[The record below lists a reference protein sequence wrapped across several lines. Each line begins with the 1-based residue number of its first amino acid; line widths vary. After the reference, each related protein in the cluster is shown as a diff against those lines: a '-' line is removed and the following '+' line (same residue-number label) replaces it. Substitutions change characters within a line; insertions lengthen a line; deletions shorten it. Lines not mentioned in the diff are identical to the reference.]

1 MPQPMPAVGDDARA
15 TTDVPSMFS
24 RRRIGAAAAAVA
36 VALTASV
43 LTAPSAVAAPEGP
56 GQGSCK
62 IQEDPSWS
70 GWSNHDQV
78 GRTLAQIAKNSGGRV
93 TVDVAGRSPQGRELW
108 AARVGTGDR
117 VLLVTSAIHGN
128 ERTGTEAL
136 LGILKDLSNGNDA
149 RTRQLLQEIT
159 LVAMPMVNPDGG
171 ELNRR
176 MNVLSWDA
184 TVAQF
189 PQLAGAPRAWYHRL
203 TGDGINLPGYDLN
216 RDFNPD
222 LNYVPRAADLP
233 GRDTDAGFFL
243 SPESR
248 AIRDVYVKLRAE
260 KGAVDAYIDLH
271 HMGPCDRITGGG
283 QDGKLI
289 TFSLDY
295 PPLGV
300 QDGAKYRATY
310 PALDQD
316 KSRRYAL
323 SVYNGLVDTYGNQ
336 SPLAAVGRY
345 FHPDNR
351 EYAGQGR
358 SAFALN
364 GTGTVLFEVR
374 GQQDDLGQKQHG
386 MMVNSVRTG
395 IESLMAGLATGS
407 VDTLDGNDFFD
418 LPDYGWDT
426 TAD

>member
-1 MPQPMPAVGDDARA
+1 MNHEQ
-15 TTDVPSMFS
+15 
-24 RRRIGAAAAAVA
+24 
-36 VALTASV
+36 L
-43 LTAPSAVAAPEGP
+43 
-56 GQGSCK
+56 GQS
-62 IQEDPSWS
+62 
-70 GWSNHDQV
+70 
-78 GRTLAQIAKNSGGRV
+78 LAQLEQTSNGRV
-93 TVDVAGRSPQGRELW
+93 DVQVAGYSPQGRELW
-108 AARVGTGDR
+108 TARVGTGAR

-136 LGILKDLSNGNDA
+136 LGILKHLGSSGDA
-149 RTRQLLQEIT
+149 QTRQLLDEVT

-171 ELNRR
+171 DLNRR
-176 MNVLSWDA
+176 INVKSWAD
-184 TVAQF
+184 TVADF
-189 PQLAGAPRAWYHRL
+189 PQLAGATPAWYHRL
-203 TGDGINLPGYDLN
+203 SGDGINLPGFDLN

-248 AIRDVYVKLRAE
+248 AIRDVYVDLRAE

-271 HMGPCDRITGGG
+271 HMGPCDLLTGGD

-289 TFSLDY
+289 SVSLDY

-300 QDGAKYRATY
+300 QDGAAYKAAW

-323 SVYNGLVDTYGNQ
+323 AVANGVTGQYGNQ

-345 FHPDNR
+345 FHPDAR

-358 SAFALN
+358 SALALN

-374 GQQDDLGQKQHG
+374 GQQDDLGQKLHG
-386 MMVNSVRTG
+386 MLVQSVRTG
-395 IESLMAGLATGS
+395 IESLLGGLATGS
-407 VDTLDGNDFFD
+407 VDSLDGDDFLD

>member
-1 MPQPMPAVGDDARA
+1 MPVLPIPAVLR
-15 TTDVPSMFS
+15 S
-24 RRRIGAAAAAVA
+24 RRALAAAALT
-36 VALTASV
+36 ALTGSILAVPPAS
-43 LTAPSAVAAPEGP
+43 AAAPEGSA
-56 GQGSCK
+56 QGTCK
-62 IQEDPSWS
+62 IADDPSWS
-70 GWSNHDQV
+70 GWSNHEQV
-78 GRTLAQIAKNSGGRV
+78 GRQLAQIAQASQGRV
-93 TVDVAGRSPQGRELW
+93 TVDVVGHSPQGRELY

-136 LGILKDLSNGNDA
+136 LGILRQLGAAGDA
-149 RTRQLLQEIT
+149 QTRQILGEVT

-176 MNVLSWDA
+176 MNVRSWAD
-184 TVAQF
+184 TVTEF

-203 TGDGINLPGYDLN
+203 NGDGIDLPGFDLN

-222 LNYVPRAADLP
+222 LDYVPRAGDLP

-248 AIRDVYVKLRAE
+248 AIRDVYVGLRAE
-260 KGAVDAYIDLH
+260 KGAVDAYVDLH
-271 HMGPCDRITGGG
+271 HMGPCDRLTGGE
-283 QDGKLI
+283 QDGKFI
-289 TFSLDY
+289 SVSLDY

-300 QDGAKYRATY
+300 QDGAKYRAQW

-316 KSRRYAL
+316 KSRRFAL
-323 SVYNGLVDTYGNQ
+323 TVANGIQASYGSQ
-336 SPLAAVGRY
+336 SPAAAIGRY
-345 FHPDNR
+345 YHPDAR

-358 SAFALN
+358 SALALN

-374 GQQDDLGQKQHG
+374 GQQDDLGQKLHG
-386 MMVNSVRTG
+386 MLVQSVRTG
-395 IESLMAGLATGS
+395 VESLILGLADGT
-407 VDTLDGNDFFD
+407 VDRVDGDDFFD

-426 TAD
+426 AAD